1 MCNPLWGS
9 SNHKLR
15 LVLPVL
21 AETEAQNVHETAASS
36 KSNSLSFSIVPPK
49 EKEKEKETKKIWK
62 HDELSKRRLSELR
75 TSRDGSV

>member
-1 MCNPLWGS
+1 MCNPLRRS

-15 LVLPVL
+15 LDLPVL

-36 KSNSLSFSIVPPK
+36 KSSSLSFSIVPPK
-49 EKEKEKETKKIWK
+49 EKEKETKKIRK
-62 HDELSKRRLSELR
+62 HDEMSRRRLSELR

>member
-49 EKEKEKETKKIWK
+49 EKEKETKKIRK
-62 HDELSKRRLSELR
+62 HDELSQRRLSELR

>member
-1 MCNPLWGS
+1 MFNPLWGS

-15 LVLPVL
+15 VVLPVL

-49 EKEKEKETKKIWK
+49 EKEKETKKIWK
-62 HDELSKRRLSELR
+62 HDEMSKRRLSELR